1 MTNYLNLP
9 EQERLL
15 YTEFLIRQDINA
27 AQLPQVHF
35 SEKAVKKFSK
45 NKIIA
50 VSLMTVAFLGIT
62 CSIYYL
68 MENWKQKRQ
77 VKSLDKKTT
86 SHS

>member
-1 MTNYLNLP
+1 MINYLQFP

-35 SEKAVKKFSK
+35 SEKAVKKLSK
-45 NKIIA
+45 NKIIGL
-50 VSLMTVAFLGIT
+50 SLMTVAFLGIT

-68 MENWKQKRQ
+68 VENWKQKRP
-77 VKSLDKKTT
+77 VKSVDKKIT